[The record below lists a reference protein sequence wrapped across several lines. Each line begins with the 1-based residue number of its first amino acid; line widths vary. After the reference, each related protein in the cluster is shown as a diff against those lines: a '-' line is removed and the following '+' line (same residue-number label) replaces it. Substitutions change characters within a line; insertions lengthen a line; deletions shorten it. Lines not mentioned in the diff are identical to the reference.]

1 MKIVHVC
8 LAGISVTDGWT
19 YQENLLTKYHKK
31 LGHDVTIIT
40 SQWVRNELGGL
51 KRDNRSDYYDDN
63 GCKVLRLRIKNNHKQ
78 SFRFKRYQDVKKTI
92 IAESP
97 DILFIHNIQFLDIFE
112 IIKYLKDNSK
122 VKVYVDSHTDFSNS
136 ASN

>member
-8 LAGISVTDGWT
+8 LAGIGVTDGWT

-51 KRDNRSDYYDDN
+51 K
-63 GCKVLRLRIKNNHKQ
+63 KIIVVTIMMIMV
-78 SFRFKRYQDVKKTI
+78 VKC
-92 IAESP
+92 
-97 DILFIHNIQFLDIFE
+97 
-112 IIKYLKDNSK
+112 
-122 VKVYVDSHTDFSNS
+122 
-136 ASN
+136 